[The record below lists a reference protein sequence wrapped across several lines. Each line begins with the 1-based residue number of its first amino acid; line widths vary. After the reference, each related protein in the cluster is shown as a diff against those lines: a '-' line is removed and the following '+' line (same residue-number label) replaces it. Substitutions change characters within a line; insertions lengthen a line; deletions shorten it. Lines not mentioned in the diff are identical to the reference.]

1 MQIKVVRYWV
11 LAIAFLIPNYI
22 GSAETAQ
29 ARIWCWSLHFQQGS
43 DGSGDTLDLTTISG
57 TPNGELA
64 PYNGLQYVSNFLLD
78 SLGTPIPGTMYLNLP
93 PFTDDNTNG
102 WPDFF
107 EVTQAVTAATSGT
120 YSTQISTGTITA
132 TWNRGAGS
140 KDGTCV
146 LHVVDNVFGDLGQ
159 FQHTFELLEYTGPLT
174 YTPGTNIV
182 IAFVN
187 LTKSGD
193 PSSQLQG
200 PLQFIKLPTDPLNQ
214 LNLQAGAWTNAQ
226 SQTLAFS
233 TNLFLR
239 DQAGW
244 PTNYYGFMDFADG
257 DPTTSAPDYLTWTLS
272 IDDVNDSNHNGIP
285 DFSDFPQT
293 VTVPQP
299 LLSLSLTTTNLQL
312 AISANIGTICQL
324 QQATSLPATW
334 QLVQTITITNNPQS
348 LSLPLPTAPTAF
360 WRVQVQ

>member
-1 MQIKVVRYWV
+1 MKLKAVVFPI
-11 LAIAFLIPNYI
+11 LTTAFLIQNYSS
-22 GSAETAQ
+22 SAETAH
-29 ARIWCWSLHFQQGS
+29 ARIWCWSLHFQQGT

-64 PYNGLQYVSNFLLD
+64 PYNGLEYVSNFLLD
-78 SLGTPIPGTMYLNLP
+78 SSGTSVPGTMYLNLP
-93 PFTDDNTNG
+93 PFVDDNNNG

-107 EVTQAVTAATSGT
+107 EVTQAVTASTSGT
-120 YSTQISTGTITA
+120 YSTPISTGTITA
-132 TWNRGAGS
+132 TWGRTAGS

-146 LHVVDNVFGDLGQ
+146 LHVVDNAFGDLGQ
-159 FQHTFELLEYTGPLT
+159 FQHTFELLEYTGPLS

-182 IAFVN
+182 NAFVN
-187 LTKSGD
+187 LAKTGD

-200 PLQFIKLPTDPLNQ
+200 PLQFIKLPADPLNQ
-214 LNLQAGAWTNAQ
+214 LNLQAGTWTNAQ
-226 SQTLAFS
+226 SQTLTFS

-239 DQAGW
+239 DQTSW
-244 PTNYYGFMDFADG
+244 PTNYYGFMDFVDG
-257 DPTTSAPDYLTWTLS
+257 DPTTSAPDYLSWTLS

-285 DFSDFPQT
+285 DFSDVPQN

-312 AISANIGTICQL
+312 AISANVGTICQI
-324 QQATSLPATW
+324 QQSASLPATW
-334 QLVQTITITNNPQS
+334 QTVQTITLTNDPQS
-348 LSLPLPTAPTAF
+348 VSILLPSTPAAF